1 MVKKRTL
8 AFATLAILVWA
19 ISVTSLFGYYYLRFQ
34 EYVDLSHEYEAVT
47 MRVNIAIDYGNGT
60 KTWYN
65 NTLVPLGA
73 TLLNATETIADVQTT
88 YWLQYQAVFID
99 AINDVPT
106 TNEHYWWWKYWDGE
120 VQEWKDGEIGADSYK
135 LRPRETV
142 MWQYV

>member
-8 AFATLAILVWA
+8 AFATLAISVWA
-19 ISVTSLFGYYYLRFQ
+19 ALTTSLLGYYYLRFQ

-47 MRVNIAIDYGNGT
+47 MRINIVIDYGNGT
-60 KTWYN
+60 KVWYN

-73 TLLNATETIADVQTT
+73 TLLNATETVANVQSTP
-88 YWLQYQAVFID
+88 WPEYQAVFID

-106 TNEHYWWWKYWDGE
+106 TETHFWWWKCWDRD
-120 VQEWKDGEIGADSYK
+120 VHEWKDGEIGADIYRLK
-135 LRPRETV
+135 PKETV

>member
-8 AFATLAILVWA
+8 TLATLAILVWA

-60 KTWYN
+60 KAWHN
-65 NTLVPLGA
+65 NTLAPLGA
-73 TLLNATETIADVQTT
+73 TLLNATETIADVQSTP
-88 YWLQYQAVFID
+88 YPEYQAVFVD

-106 TNEHYWWWKYWDGE
+106 TNAHWWWWKYWDGE
-120 VQEWKDGEIGADSYK
+120 AQEWKDGEIGADAYK
-135 LRPRETV
+135 LKPRETV